1 MTMGSCVFGVEAE
14 ESRMGTFKL
23 ATITCCLISI
33 VMVAVGL
40 FMLRR
45 WHKAQLK
52 KKEYEDELRKREDEE
67 INAPLGSAVDAA
79 AADAGADAAFE
90 DGLESF
96 RSPRG
101 EENRDMEFDNT
112 EKFDPNQLPEITTP
126 FEWCTALIVTLS
138 NTSKHAVSAARV
150 CVMCMHVHHVCRL
163 GCRYALQIRRMYV
176 PTCLYCSDETLFL
189 CLSLSLCLSL
199 PL

>member
-101 EENRDMEFDNT
+101 EENRDKEFDNT
-112 EKFDPNQLPEITTP
+112 ENFDPNQIPEITTP
-126 FEWCTALIVTLS
+126 FKWCELLS
-138 NTSKHAVSAARV
+138 
-150 CVMCMHVHHVCRL
+150 
-163 GCRYALQIRRMYV
+163 
-176 PTCLYCSDETLFL
+176 
-189 CLSLSLCLSL
+189 
-199 PL
+199 